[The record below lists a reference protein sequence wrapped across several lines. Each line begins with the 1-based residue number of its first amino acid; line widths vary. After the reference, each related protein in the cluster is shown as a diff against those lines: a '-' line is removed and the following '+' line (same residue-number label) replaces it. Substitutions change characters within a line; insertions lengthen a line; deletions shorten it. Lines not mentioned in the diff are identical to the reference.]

1 MPTTPPRDISP
12 DKAMTDVANALN
24 LTKHA
29 DGYFENIDD
38 PPQRLVLLG
47 AGGLLAW
54 QRNTARQV
62 WLWLA
67 GAPLA
72 LTVSPDGH
80 DAQAFHLDASRT
92 DAVIA
97 EQVWHTGE
105 TLGRWSLMRIEY
117 APAPDLRHPAT
128 PEYAALDWYPTPR
141 GTRQADN

>member
-38 PPQRLVLLG
+38 PAQRLVLLG
-47 AGGLLAW
+47 AGDLLAW

-67 GAPLA
+67 GAALA
-72 LTVSPDGH
+72 VT
-80 DAQAFHLDASRT
+80 
-92 DAVIA
+92 
-97 EQVWHTGE
+97 
-105 TLGRWSLMRIEY
+105 
-117 APAPDLRHPAT
+117 
-128 PEYAALDWYPTPR
+128 
-141 GTRQADN
+141 